1 LYPLEGDEMR
11 NRPVAT
17 MLFVAG
23 VFAVTGAMTAGPAS
37 ASAIYQF
44 STGDSTLVPDDG
56 YDASFVSIDAID
68 LNVTAP
74 ADGTELAAGNTGL
87 NRFWNS
93 EWAGFDVSAGN
104 GTAIDNA
111 TEFGTGYWALTVSAK
126 PGYQL
131 DLTSL
136 DLGAARGGTSGT
148 RFYELYAAVD
158 GGSFTF
164 GDTPIDSS
172 PGGNE
177 TGTRTA
183 PRAASVDLTGPTYQ
197 GIDSITFRFYP
208 LTPATGN
215 TMGFDGWALNGEVVP
230 EPSTLAL
237 TAFGLLGLLRRRGR
251 GRR

>member
-1 LYPLEGDEMR
+1 MR
-11 NRPVAT
+11 KRPVAT
-17 MLFVAG
+17 TFLVAG
-23 VFAVTGAMTAGPAS
+23 AIAAVFAVAAGSAS
-37 ASAIYQF
+37 ASVIYQF
-44 STGDSTLVPDDG
+44 STGNSSPPGDDG

-93 EWAGFDVSAGN
+93 EWAGFDTSAAN

-111 TEFGTGYWALTVSAK
+111 TEFSTGYWELTVSAK
-126 PGYQL
+126 PGYRL

-136 DLGAARGGTSGT
+136 GFGAARGGTSGT
-148 RFYELYAAVD
+148 RLYELYAAVD
-158 GGSFTF
+158 GGGFTF
-164 GDTPIDSS
+164 GDAPIDRS

-183 PRAASVDLTGPTYQ
+183 PRAVSVDLTGPTYQ

-215 TMGFDGWALNGEVVP
+215 TMGFDGWTLNGEVVP
-230 EPSTLAL
+230 EPSAL
-237 TAFGLLGLLRRRGR
+237 LLISFGLLGLLRRG
-251 GRR
+251 GRRRP